1 VTERRQLKI
10 AAGADQVPVPDNC
23 LIAEQMLNAK
33 GLHQSRQKSLN
44 RFGAKAV

>member
-1 VTERRQLKI
+1 MELVK
-10 AAGADQVPVPDNC
+10 GGK
-23 LIAEQMLNAK
+23 EQNVVSSAPK

>member
-1 VTERRQLKI
+1 MELVKMELVKAGKERNV
-10 AAGADQVPVPDNC
+10 ASSAP
-23 LIAEQMLNAK
+23 K